1 MPVVAGDG
9 VPQYMQAGRDSPPH
23 LRAVSRHT
31 RGIKRSAKERW
42 NQWLLRRIAMNLS
55 KLTYRRP
62 AAFVAAMAVLTL
74 TGAAIPAQAQTPTI
88 VYAFPGQPGP
98 SNPNIEA
105 IAQGRDGNLYLTA
118 AGGNGGAANCTVTY
132 CGEAFFITPSGSVT
146 DVFDFSNNSCPGA
159 FCGNGAYGGLT
170 LGTDGNYYGATQNGG
185 TTGNNGTVF
194 KLTPAGVATALY
206 NFTGASDGSHPYGSP
221 IQGTDG
227 NFYGSTYAGG
237 TAGAGVI
244 FKITTGGT
252 YTVLHNING
261 TTDENGPWGSLVQ
274 ATDGKLYGITSN
286 IGIGLW
292 GTIFSVTTSGTF
304 TTLYSFTGST
314 DGGNPLSPLRQ
325 HTNGLL
331 YGTTN
336 VGGDVNNCT
345 SVVYINGQPTLVLG
359 CGLVYSLNIGKAA
372 FASLVSTSGKEGA
385 KIGIL
390 GDRKSVV

>member
-1 MPVVAGDG
+1 
-9 VPQYMQAGRDSPPH
+9 MQAGRDSPPH
-23 LRAVSRHT
+23 FRAVSRHT

-55 KLTYRRP
+55 KLTSRRP

-105 IAQGRDGNLYLTA
+105 IAQGRDGNLYHTA

-221 IQGTDG
+221 VQGTDGNFYGDTAAGGTSNNGVIFKMTSSGTVTVLHNFTGTDGSNGSFPLIQASDG

-261 TTDENGPWGSLVQ
+261 TTDENGPWGRLVQ

-292 GTIFSVTTSGTF
+292 GTIFSVTTSG
-304 TTLYSFTGST
+304 SFT
-314 DGGNPLSPLRQ
+314 
-325 HTNGLL
+325 
-331 YGTTN
+331 N
-336 VGGDVNNCT
+336 VSG
-345 SVVYINGQPTLVLG
+345 PT
-359 CGLVYSLNIGKAA
+359 
-372 FASLVSTSGKEGA
+372 
-385 KIGIL
+385 
-390 GDRKSVV
+390 